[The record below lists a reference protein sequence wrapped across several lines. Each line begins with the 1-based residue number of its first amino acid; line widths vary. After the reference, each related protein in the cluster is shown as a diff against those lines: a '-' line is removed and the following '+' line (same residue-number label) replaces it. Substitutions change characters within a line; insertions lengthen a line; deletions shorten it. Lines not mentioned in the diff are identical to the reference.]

1 MSASVATV
9 GWADYTRY
17 IHIYIPPY
25 IYHRYIHIP
34 PYTDIYTRTTVQCS
48 NCRLGLIHP
57 AIREK
62 LSRCLP
68 AHVLYTVYPIY
79 IPPYTNIYTGAALR
93 TYCILYTNI
102 YVSRIVYPIYRYTTV
117 YRHIYWC
124 LPAQVLYTVYGLP
137 YTNIYTVHP
146 IYIPPYTNIYRIPI
160 YTLYTNIYTAHPIY
174 IPPYTNIYTVYQYIY
189 LTPNIYTT
197 VYQHI
202 YGCLPAAY
210 KSHFTRKN
218 CHLMFPFSSSNC
230 SYGLFPGLAPPLRFV
245 NMDLMPI

>member
-1 MSASVATV
+1 M
-9 GWADYTRY
+9 
-17 IHIYIPPY
+17 
-25 IYHRYIHIP
+25 YHRIPTYILVP
-34 PYTDIYTRTTVQCS
+34 PCARI
-48 NCRLGLIHP
+48 
-57 AIREK
+57 
-62 LSRCLP
+62 
-68 AHVLYTVYPIY
+68 VYCIPIY
-79 IPPYTNIYTGAALR
+79 IYI
-93 TYCILYTNI
+93 
-102 YVSRIVYPIYRYTTV
+102 SRIVYPIYRYTTV

-137 YTNIYTVHP
+137 YTNIYTV
-146 IYIPPYTNIYRIPI
+146 
-160 YTLYTNIYTAHPIY
+160 HPIY